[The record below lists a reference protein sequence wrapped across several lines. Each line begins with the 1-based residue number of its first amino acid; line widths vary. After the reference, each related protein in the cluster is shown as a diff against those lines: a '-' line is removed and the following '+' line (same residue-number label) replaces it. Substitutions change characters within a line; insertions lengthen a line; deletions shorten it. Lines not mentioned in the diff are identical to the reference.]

1 MILIYSSASSEAA
14 IHADAHDAFRAA
26 HVDLIDELSASEEL
40 LDTHELSLDGAK
52 IVRTGD
58 GLSVTDGPHMAATE
72 WVGGY
77 YLVDVA
83 DEGRALEIAARFVE
97 ARSATVEVRR
107 VR

>member
-1 MILIYSSASSEAA
+1 MILIYSSARSEAA
-14 IHADAHDAFRAA
+14 LRADAHDAFRAA
-26 HVDLIDELSASEEL
+26 HDGLIDELAASEEL
-40 LDTHELSLDGAK
+40 LDTHELSLHGAK
-52 IVRTGD
+52 VVRTGD
-58 GLSVTDGPHMAATE
+58 EPSVTDGPHMGATE

-97 ARSATVEVRR
+97 ARYASVEVRR